1 VQSHFSELK
10 TNKAKLLS
18 DAIGKWH
25 EAICMISVCEIKC
38 GKSSLKWQR
47 IFFLFFRL
55 KKRKPR
61 GLNDKSNLFSK
72 CIFEKET
79 KTVAS

>member
-1 VQSHFSELK
+1 VQSNLSELE

-18 DAIGKWH
+18 DAIG
-25 EAICMISVCEIKC
+25 
-38 GKSSLKWQR
+38 KWQR